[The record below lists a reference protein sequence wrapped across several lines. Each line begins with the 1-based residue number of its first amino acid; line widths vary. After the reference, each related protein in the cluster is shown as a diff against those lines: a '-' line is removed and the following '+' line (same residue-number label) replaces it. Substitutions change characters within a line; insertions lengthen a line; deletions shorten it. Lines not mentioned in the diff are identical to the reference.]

1 MIAFLFVFQQDGS
14 WRSCPAL
21 ERPPERG
28 DAQIPLPASQVQPTI
43 PIHGKLD
50 LSENPRWAKK
60 GVTEE
65 GSWRF
70 CLEMQKEI
78 FVQVKTLLQIYLCH
92 RSIKLF
98 RRCYNITFANLPV
111 KGTWLHFWNQ
121 SHVRFMLNFGVLV
134 SDLEC
139 FWEWA
144 GPVLHNYPYQAL
156 CNMGLL
162 AIPLMLQSQ
171 SYLKSPLTILEV
183 RSSTNCHHL
192 HCKLQLFYLR
202 E

>member
-1 MIAFLFVFQQDGS
+1 
-14 WRSCPAL
+14 
-21 ERPPERG
+21 
-28 DAQIPLPASQVQPTI
+28 
-43 PIHGKLD
+43 
-50 LSENPRWAKK
+50 
-60 GVTEE
+60 
-65 GSWRF
+65 
-70 CLEMQKEI
+70 MQKEI

-171 SYLKSPLTILEV
+171 SYLKSPLTILERRNGWDPSQPFWNTSQPNPNWTCNV
-183 RSSTNCHHL
+183 
-192 HCKLQLFYLR
+192 KLPSWHFASAQRQMHWSFSICS
-202 E
+202 

>member
-78 FVQVKTLLQIYLCH
+78 FVQVKHFCKYTCAIDLSSY
-92 RSIKLF
+92 SF
-98 RRCYNITFANLPV
+98 RRCYNITFDNLAV
-111 KGTWLHFWNQ
+111 KGT
-121 SHVRFMLNFGVLV
+121 
-134 SDLEC
+134 
-139 FWEWA
+139 
-144 GPVLHNYPYQAL
+144 
-156 CNMGLL
+156 
-162 AIPLMLQSQ
+162 
-171 SYLKSPLTILEV
+171 
-183 RSSTNCHHL
+183 
-192 HCKLQLFYLR
+192 
-202 E
+202 